1 MAETGGHRPLG
12 AIENLFSA
20 YSEVGAMAFALV
32 AEFDGALEQEVLVS
46 ALEAVR
52 VVHPLLQ
59 VRIGTDDEG
68 RLSLLRCDGSIALR
82 AKRVPAMDLDQ
93 EIVEAL
99 GEPFALGV
107 GPLLRVTAI
116 SDGEATSL
124 ICVFHHAVTDAK
136 GALLILK
143 QLLAAAG
150 GEPLPGQADY
160 LPLDHYVGYSTPALL
175 RGSVHPSTIEKGFT
189 VASHCFT
196 SQDTE
201 SLLELAKRH
210 GVTFNSLLVAATAE
224 PHQPALARS
233 ALRVMSPVDVRPL
246 LEASAADGLFVTI
259 AVSVRDPGEDVWHH
273 ARRIGDGIAAARLP
287 KSIAGFVSAIGNRFA
302 SAGDYEA
309 ERDRFIA
316 NGPYDAIVTNLG
328 VIAAGHAIAGPR
340 CMRILGPVLKPLRRQ
355 DVIAASTY
363 AGRLT
368 LIQSSANGDADL
380 LPRLRHLLETLS
392 KDG

>member
-1 MAETGGHRPLG
+1 
-12 AIENLFSA
+12 
-20 YSEVGAMAFALV
+20 MAFALV
-32 AEFDGALEQEVLVS
+32 AELDGILEQEALVS
-46 ALEAVR
+46 ALKAVQA
-52 VVHPLLQ
+52 VHPLLQ

-68 RLSLLRCDGSIALR
+68 RLSFLRCDGPIALR
-82 AKRVPAMDLDQ
+82 AKRVPVMDLDQ
-93 EIVEAL
+93 EIVGAL
-99 GEPFALGV
+99 GEPFALGD

-116 SDGEATSL
+116 SEGEATSL

-143 QLLAAAG
+143 QLLAATG
-150 GEPLPGQADY
+150 GESLPGKADF
-160 LPLDHYVGYSTPALL
+160 LPLDHYVGYPTPPLL
-175 RGSVHPSTIEKGFT
+175 RGSIQPSRIEKGFT

-196 SQDTE
+196 SQETG
-201 SLLELAKRH
+201 SFLELAKRH

-246 LEASAADGLFVTI
+246 FEASAADGLFVTI
-259 AVSVRDPGEDVWHH
+259 AVSVRDAGEDMWHH
-273 ARRIGDGIAAARLP
+273 ARRIGDGIAAARTP
-287 KSIAGFVSAIGNRFA
+287 KSIAGFVSAIGDRFA

-309 ERDRFIA
+309 ERDRLIA

-328 VIAAGHAIAGPR
+328 VIAAARAIDGPR
-340 CMRILGPVLKPLRRQ
+340 CLRILGPILKPFRGQ

-368 LIQSSANGDADL
+368 LIQSSADGDADL
-380 LPRLRHLLETLS
+380 LPQLRHLLETLS
-392 KDG
+392 KEG